1 MTNRSKLSKWRGLAA
16 LVRDAVEH
24 GSRAVERVQV
34 ETAARPFAILEE
46 IPGVATPAKV
56 VHVVHDLSVAGV
68 HGSIRA
74 VNTVVGKTVEL
85 ALRAAEDEPAPEKT
99 TAEAQDEPTTDA
111 PDEATEEPPPPPAD
125 P

>member
-1 MTNRSKLSKWRGLAA
+1 MTNRSNLAKWRGLAA

-46 IPGVATPAKV
+46 IPAVATPAKI

-74 VNTVVGKTVEL
+74 VNSVVGKGIDV
-85 ALRAAEDEPAPEKT
+85 ALRAAEDAP
-99 TAEAQDEPTTDA
+99 PTSTDA
-111 PDEATEEPPPPPAD
+111 AAPPDDDARASNDAKP
-125 P
+125 